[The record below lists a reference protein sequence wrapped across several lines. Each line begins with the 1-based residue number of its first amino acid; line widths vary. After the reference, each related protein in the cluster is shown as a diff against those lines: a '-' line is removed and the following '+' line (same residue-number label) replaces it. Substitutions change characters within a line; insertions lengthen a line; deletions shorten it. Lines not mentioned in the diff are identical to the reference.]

1 MRKLKRLIACL
12 LTAAIL
18 AGLLAALPA
27 SAAGAGS
34 FYDITDEVTANAA
47 EVLRLLGVV
56 NGTGGGAFRPAGTLT
71 RAEFCKM
78 TIEIMGLGGEEP
90 AQRNRTIFQDVG
102 PSHWARGYVN
112 LASTT
117 TLGGG
122 EDKAGTRLIM
132 GVGDGT
138 FRPDRAITYGEA
150 VTILMR
156 VLGYGSGDVASGA
169 YWYDGYVAVAR
180 SSGLSDGLS
189 LSGSSTITRG
199 QAALLFYNLLFTS
212 PKGSTELYLKQ
223 LGGELTGSLVIL
235 STDAVAEDGTTGS
248 VMTSAGTY
256 KTDHKGFDGSLNGT
270 RGKLLLDRSQKLLAI
285 LPDEDSTFRTATI
298 MGSPQANSIPLLGD
312 ETVSVK
318 LTTAVYQSDSSEPTS
333 YEKVWTGLRTG
344 ANLVLCYNGSGKL
357 DYLYLRSSSDAV
369 NEDNVLVA
377 KNKPNGATN
386 PFASLVTGSGDYQ
399 IYKNGVPAAVSD
411 LQQYDVATYD
421 GGSNTLFVS
430 DLKLTGIYED
440 VYPNTAAPSTITVLG
455 TPFTVLPSAV
465 QDLSTFQVGD
475 RLTLLLTST
484 GQVAGA
490 VPTSVAKSNAVGVA
504 DVASKDNVT
513 IELLDGVIKI
523 TGKTQYTEPAAQKL
537 NGSLVTVSS
546 AERGY
551 LSLTKVQG
559 KAAAAPLDLTKNT
572 LGTKDLSA
580 GIRFFEQVG
589 NGKLAE
595 IERSDIALT
604 RIPAAQITYVGY
616 DWAGRVDKVVLN
628 DVTGDRYEYGLIYYQ
643 PAGMYDEKTWSTEQN
658 DYVTTS
664 TYRNGTIRV
673 TNGSG
678 EISYVVGSVAG
689 AKSGYMGG
697 IAGSMDQVDD
707 HQMLAGFAALQ
718 SVTGLRRAQFDAE
731 AMTLTTNSIILP
743 ISDQV
748 QIYNEATKTWYTA
761 KDGGHPENL
770 QQALAFSDDLS
781 VYYDKTPETGG
792 KVRII
797 VIK

>member
-1 MRKLKRLIACL
+1 M
-12 LTAAIL
+12 
-18 AGLLAALPA
+18 
-27 SAAGAGS
+27 
-34 FYDITDEVTANAA
+34 
-47 EVLRLLGVV
+47 
-56 NGTGGGAFRPAGTLT
+56 
-71 RAEFCKM
+71 
-78 TIEIMGLGGEEP
+78 
-90 AQRNRTIFQDVG
+90 
-102 PSHWARGYVN
+102 
-112 LASTT
+112 
-117 TLGGG
+117 
-122 EDKAGTRLIM
+122 
-132 GVGDGT
+132 
-138 FRPDRAITYGEA
+138 
-150 VTILMR
+150 
-156 VLGYGSGDVASGA
+156 
-169 YWYDGYVAVAR
+169 
-180 SSGLSDGLS
+180 
-189 LSGSSTITRG
+189 
-199 QAALLFYNLLFTS
+199 
-212 PKGSTELYLKQ
+212 
-223 LGGELTGSLVIL
+223 
-235 STDAVAEDGTTGS
+235 
-248 VMTSAGTY
+248 
-256 KTDHKGFDGSLNGT
+256 
-270 RGKLLLDRSQKLLAI
+270 
-285 LPDEDSTFRTATI
+285 
-298 MGSPQANSIPLLGD
+298 
-312 ETVSVK
+312 
-318 LTTAVYQSDSSEPTS
+318 
-333 YEKVWTGLRTG
+333 
-344 ANLVLCYNGSGKL
+344 
-357 DYLYLRSSSDAV
+357 
-369 NEDNVLVA
+369 
-377 KNKPNGATN
+377 
-386 PFASLVTGSGDYQ
+386 TGSGDYQ

-678 EISYVVGSVAG
+678 AISYVVGSVAG

-731 AMTLTTNSIILP
+731 AMTLTTNSMILP

-761 KDGGHPENL
+761 KDGGHRENL